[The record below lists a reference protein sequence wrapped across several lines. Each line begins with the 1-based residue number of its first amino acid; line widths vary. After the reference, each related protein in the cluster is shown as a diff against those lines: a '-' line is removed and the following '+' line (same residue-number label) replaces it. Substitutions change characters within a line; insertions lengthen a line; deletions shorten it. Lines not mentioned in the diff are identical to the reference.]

1 MGRYRA
7 SNCRCFHQPDDGDRQ
22 RAICQCADQVQI
34 EEGQSGER
42 RERLR
47 QRPQGAHT
55 GFLQAQRP
63 GDQRH
68 DHQRYEQGRQ
78 ATLQPLKRQDKNNNC
93 DLQQ

>member
-34 EEGQSGER
+34 EERQIGER

-47 QRPQGAHT
+47 QRPKGAHT
-55 GFLQAQRP
+55 GFLQRSI
-63 GDQRH
+63 
-68 DHQRYEQGRQ
+68 Q
-78 ATLQPLKRQDKNNNC
+78 ATRDTMISAMSKVGRRR
-93 DLQQ
+93 